1 MTLGEPHASLLRRR
15 IVVPLAA
22 AAMLMALTMAI
33 AVPPAHARTI
43 RCADVIHDPDPG
55 PSDTGAGNAVSI
67 RATGLSCRT
76 ARGVVR
82 FFGCHQCPPRGWRKV
97 SADRY
102 PTVLRNGRWRISFGL
117 AGGPLC

>member
-1 MTLGEPHASLLRRR
+1 MTFHQPHASSRLGR
-15 IVVPLAA
+15 IRLALAA
-22 AAMLMALTMAI
+22 AGVLIALTMA
-33 AVPPAHARTI
+33 AAAPPAHARTTA
-43 RCADVIHDPDPG
+43 CADVIHDPDPG

-82 FFGCHQCPPRGWRKV
+82 YFGCHQRPPRGWRKV
-97 SADRY
+97 SGDRY